1 MTKTY
6 DIIVGGG
13 GIIGSVTALAFAKH
27 GLTVALVD
35 EKLVNAK
42 KNIEF
47 DSRAYALSRTTINM
61 LCVLGVWKDLVK
73 IAQPIL
79 DMKVSD
85 GVAGR
90 GVSPFYMHFDHRDM
104 EAGPIGY
111 MVEDRFLKSSL
122 WDSISRNTNIS
133 KFFGYKIINQN
144 VNSRLIEVQL
154 ENKRKIFG
162 KLLVG
167 SDGRRSTIAERSG
180 IKRNTFDYGQTSIVC
195 AVSHERDHLG
205 EAHQFFMP
213 PGPLAILPLKNRI
226 SSIVWT
232 EKSEEAS
239 HLKTLSDA
247 KFLKELKPRFGNFRG
262 QISLKGARY
271 FFPLSLSISKKLVVE
286 RVALVGDSAHVVHPI
301 AGQGLNLGM
310 RDVASLVEIITIARR
325 CGEDFGTT
333 DVLVRY
339 STWRDFDRLTLYSF
353 THLVNKVF
361 SNDSMI
367 IRTLRGIGM
376 GAINNIPGI
385 RRALMEEA
393 SGHGEGL
400 PLLMSGRRI

>member
-1 MTKTY
+1 MC
-6 DIIVGGG
+6 
-13 GIIGSVTALAFAKH
+13 
-27 GLTVALVD
+27 GL
-35 EKLVNAK
+35 K
-42 KNIEF
+42 
-47 DSRAYALSRTTINM
+47 
-61 LCVLGVWKDLVK
+61 
-73 IAQPIL
+73 
-79 DMKVSD
+79 
-85 GVAGR
+85 
-90 GVSPFYMHFDHRDM
+90 
-104 EAGPIGY
+104 
-111 MVEDRFLKSSL
+111 
-122 WDSISRNTNIS
+122 
-133 KFFGYKIINQN
+133 
-144 VNSRLIEVQL
+144 
-154 ENKRKIFG
+154 
-162 KLLVG
+162 
-167 SDGRRSTIAERSG
+167 
-180 IKRNTFDYGQTSIVC
+180 
-195 AVSHERDHLG
+195 
-205 EAHQFFMP
+205 
-213 PGPLAILPLKNRI
+213 
-226 SSIVWT
+226 
-232 EKSEEAS
+232 KSEEAS

-247 KFLKELKPRFGNFRG
+247 NFLKELKPRFGNFRG

-286 RVALVGDSAHVVHPI
+286 RVALVGDSAHAVHPI